1 MASKRIDELDAR
13 VVADSDLLPVT
24 PSGGPSGRATVAAI
38 VAEGLSQPN
47 SASAGAGASIT
58 VKAADGITSGA
69 GGSITITPGAQ
80 ASTGGPGKVVIDT
93 LTVGLG
99 ASGVATNTAVGVSA
113 LAAVTSGA
121 NNTAIGYQAGQKIT
135 TGSQNLAIGQGA
147 GKALTT
153 GGLNVFVGAQA
164 GQSLTTASSN
174 TFVGLNAGTN
184 NTTGDANTAIGR
196 SALLAC
202 TTGYNNTA
210 VGMTAGQSIT
220 SGTDNSLLG
229 ISAGQ
234 SITTGTHNVCM
245 GRDAGAFHANG
256 STALTTPTNSV
267 YIGFNSRGLNNSD
280 SNSIVIGHIAIGEG
294 ANTVVVG
301 NSSTVQ
307 QHFYATRYLKTE
319 GSLVFA
325 SSTPAAIT
333 TNQNDY
339 VLTGSAFQRLNCTTA
354 SDITGIAPPTGGA
367 HVDGRMIRLVNVG
380 TATVRLMHNDA
391 ASAAANRIYRHNGTN
406 VSLTV
411 NEWAD
416 LVYDATDNGSGAAGW
431 RVVSYA

>member
-13 VVADSDLLPVT
+13 VVADTDLLPVT

-47 SASAGAGASIT
+47 SASSGAGASIT
-58 VKAADGITSGA
+58 IKAADGVTSGA

-80 ASTGGPGKVVIDT
+80 ATTGGPGKVVIDT

-99 ASGVATNTAVGVSA
+99 KSGVSTNTAVGVSA
-113 LAAVTSGA
+113 LAAITNGTS
-121 NNTAIGYQAGQKIT
+121 NTAIGYETQLNNSTGTHNTTAGWRSGANLTSGVGNVYIGANAASSNN
-135 TGSQNLAIGQGA
+135 GSSNTIIGRDSGA
-147 GKALTT
+147 GLT
-153 GGLNVFVGAQA
+153 
-164 GQSLTTASSN
+164 STTSNN
-174 TFVGLNAGTN
+174 TFVGNDAG
-184 NTTGDANTAIGR
+184 GA
-196 SALLAC
+196 
-202 TTGYNNTA
+202 
-210 VGMTAGQSIT
+210 
-220 SGTDNSLLG
+220 
-229 ISAGQ
+229 
-234 SITTGTHNVCM
+234 ITTGANNVCI
-245 GRDAGAFHANG
+245 GRWGGRYLANG
-256 STALTTPTNSV
+256 SSGLNTPVNSI
-267 YIGFNSRGLNNSD
+267 YIGPDSRGTNSD
-280 SNSIVIGHIAIGEG
+280 SNSISIGYQCVGEG
-294 ANTVVVG
+294 ANTSVIG

-380 TATVRLMHNDA
+380 TATVRLMHNDTG
-391 ASAAANRIYRHNGTN
+391 SAAANRMYRHNGTN

-416 LVYDATDNGSGAAGW
+416 LVYDSTDNGSGAAGW

>member
-13 VVADSDLLPVT
+13 VVADTDLLPVT

-58 VKAADGITSGA
+58 IKAADGVTSGA

-80 ASTGGPGKVVIDT
+80 ATTGGPGKVVIDT
-93 LTVGLG
+93 LTVGRG
-99 ASGVATNTAVGVSA
+99 KSGVTNNTAVGLNA
-113 LAAVTSGA
+113 LNAITSGDQNVA
-121 NNTAIGYQAGQKIT
+121 VGQSAGI
-135 TGSQNLAIGQGA
+135 
-147 GKALTT
+147 ALTT
-153 GGLNVFVGAQA
+153 GALNTFVGAQA
-164 GQSLTTASSN
+164 GQSTTTASSN
-174 TFVGLNAGTN
+174 TFVGLNAGTKVN
-184 NTTGDANTAIGR
+184 TGDANTAIGR

-210 VGMTAGQSIT
+210 VGISAGAAIT
-220 SGTDNSLLG
+220 TGTDNSLVG
-229 ISAGQ
+229 ISAGLN
-234 SITTGTHNVCM
+234 ITTGTHNVCM
-245 GRDAGAFHANG
+245 GREAGAFHANG

-294 ANTVVVG
+294 ANTVVIG

-307 QHFYATRYLKTE
+307 QHFYATRYIKTE

-325 SSTPAAIT
+325 SSTPTAIVAS
-333 TNQNDY
+333 QNDY

-354 SDITGIAPPTGGA
+354 SNITGIAPPTGGA
-367 HVDGRMIRLVNVG
+367 HVDGRMIRLVSVG
-380 TATVRLMHNDA
+380 TATVTLKHNDA
-391 ASAAANRIYRHNGTN
+391 ASTAANRMYMHAGNHTA
-406 VSLTV
+406 LTV

-416 LVYDATDNGSGAAGW
+416 LVYDSTDNGSGAAGW
-431 RVVSYA
+431 RLVKYA

>member
-13 VVADSDLLPVT
+13 VVADTDLLPVT

-47 SASAGAGASIT
+47 SASSGAGASIT
-58 VKAADGITSGA
+58 IKAADGVTSGA

-80 ASTGGPGKVVIDT
+80 ATTGGPGKVVIDT
-93 LTVGLG
+93 LTVGRG

-113 LAAVTSGA
+113 LAANTSGSQNTCIGSGAGQKNTTGVENTFIGETAGNAVTTGTQNVAVGREALLSLTSQSGNVAVGHQAGRNLTTGYYNVFAGRGAGLAALTGNTTVCIGWNSGSSITTGGENVCIGAESGA
-121 NNTAIGYQAGQKIT
+121 NKGGGGTGLQ
-135 TGSQNLAIGQGA
+135 TGSQNIYIGSRTKSFGISDANAIAIGYGA
-147 GKALTT
+147 
-153 GGLNVFVGAQA
+153 VGE
-164 GQSLTTASSN
+164 
-174 TFVGLNAGTN
+174 
-184 NTTGDANTAIGR
+184 GD
-196 SALLAC
+196 
-202 TTGYNNTA
+202 NTA
-210 VGMTAGQSIT
+210 VI
-220 SGTDNSLLG
+220 
-229 ISAGQ
+229 
-234 SITTGTHNVCM
+234 
-245 GRDAGAFHANG
+245 
-256 STALTTPTNSV
+256 
-267 YIGFNSRGLNNSD
+267 
-280 SNSIVIGHIAIGEG
+280 
-294 ANTVVVG
+294 G

-325 SSTPAAIT
+325 SSTPAAIVA
-333 TNQNDY
+333 NQNDY

-367 HVDGRMIRLVNVG
+367 HVDGRMIRLVSVG
-380 TATVRLMHNDA
+380 THTVRLMHNDTG
-391 ASAAANRIYRHNGTN
+391 STAANRIYRHNGTN

-416 LVYDATDNGSGAAGW
+416 LVYDSTDNGSGAAGW

>member
-1 MASKRIDELDAR
+1 MPSKRIDELDAR
-13 VVADSDLLPVT
+13 VVADTDLLPVT

-47 SASAGAGASIT
+47 SASSGAGASIT
-58 VKAADGITSGA
+58 IKAADGVTSGA

-80 ASTGGPGKVVIDT
+80 ATTGGPGKVVIDT
-93 LTVGLG
+93 LTVGRG
-99 ASGVATNTAVGVSA
+99 KSGITNNTAVGLNA
-113 LAAVTSGA
+113 LNAITSGDQNVA
-121 NNTAIGYQAGQKIT
+121 VGQSAGI
-135 TGSQNLAIGQGA
+135 
-147 GKALTT
+147 ALTT
-153 GGLNVFVGAQA
+153 GELNTFVGAQA
-164 GQSLTTASSN
+164 GQKTTTSSSN
-174 TFVGLNAGTN
+174 TFVGLNSGTN
-184 NTTGDANTAIGR
+184 NTTGSSNTAVGR
-196 SALLAC
+196 SSLLAC

-210 VGMTAGQSIT
+210 VGPFSGQSIT

-229 ISAGQ
+229 IQAGQ

-267 YIGFNSRGLNNSD
+267 YIGFGSRGLNNSD

-294 ANTVVVG
+294 ANTVVIG

-325 SSTPAAIT
+325 SSTPAAIVA
-333 TNQNDY
+333 NQNDY

-367 HVDGRMIRLVNVG
+367 HADGRMIRLVSVG
-380 TATVRLMHNDA
+380 TATVRLMHNDTG
-391 ASAAANRIYRHNGTN
+391 SAAANRIFRHNATN

-416 LVYDATDNGSGAAGW
+416 LVYDSTDNGSGAAGW

>member
-13 VVADSDLLPVT
+13 VVADTDLLPVT
-24 PSGGPSGRATVAAI
+24 PSGGPSGSATVAAI

-47 SASAGAGASIT
+47 SASSGAGASIT
-58 VKAADGITSGA
+58 IKAADGVTSGA

-80 ASTGGPGKVVIDT
+80 ATTGGPGKVVIDT
-93 LTVGLG
+93 LTVGRG

-113 LAAVTSGA
+113 LAANTSGLQNVGVGYEALAKATTAIQTVAIGYNAGNSITNNSYNTLIGAFAGQKTTGADNTFIGFNSGVNNTSGA
-121 NNTAIGYQAGQKIT
+121 SNIGV
-135 TGSQNLAIGQGA
+135 
-147 GKALTT
+147 GKSALTT
-153 GGLNVFVGAQA
+153 
-164 GQSLTTASSN
+164 
-174 TFVGLNAGTN
+174 
-184 NTTGDANTAIGR
+184 
-196 SALLAC
+196 C

-210 VGMTAGQSIT
+210 VGQLAGGAIT

-229 ISAGQ
+229 IQAGQ
-234 SITTGTHNVCM
+234 GITTGTYNVCM

-256 STALTTPTNSV
+256 STKLTTPTNSV
-267 YIGFNSRGLNNSD
+267 YIGYDSRGLNNSD
-280 SNSIVIGHIAIGEG
+280 SNSIVIGYLAIGEG
-294 ANTVVVG
+294 ANTVVIG

-325 SSTPAAIT
+325 SSTPAAIVA
-333 TNQNDY
+333 NQNDY

-380 TATVRLMHNDA
+380 TATVRLMHNDTG
-391 ASAAANRIYRHNGTN
+391 SAAANRMYRHNGTN

-416 LVYDATDNGSGAAGW
+416 LVYDSTDNGSGAAGW
-431 RVVSYA
+431 RVVIYA

>member
-13 VVADSDLLPVT
+13 VVADTDLLPVT
-24 PSGGPSGRATVAAI
+24 PSGGPSGKATVAAI

-58 VKAADGITSGA
+58 IKAADGVTSGA

-80 ASTGGPGKVVIDT
+80 ATTGGPGKVVIDT
-93 LTVGLG
+93 LTVGRG

-113 LAAVTSGA
+113 LAANTSGLQNVGIGYDA
-121 NNTAIGYQAGQKIT
+121 LAKLTTGFQSVAIGYNAGNSITNSSYNTLIGAYAGQKT
-135 TGSQNLAIGQGA
+135 TGSD
-147 GKALTT
+147 
-153 GGLNVFVGAQA
+153 
-164 GQSLTTASSN
+164 N
-174 TFVGLNAGTN
+174 TFVGFNSGVN
-184 NTTGDANTAIGR
+184 NTSGASNIGVGK
-196 SALLAC
+196 SALSAC
-202 TTGYNNTA
+202 TIGYNNT
-210 VGMTAGQSIT
+210 VVGQSAGVAIT

-229 ISAGQ
+229 IQAGQ
-234 SITTGTHNVCM
+234 SITTGTHNVCI

-267 YIGFNSRGLNNSD
+267 YIGFGSRGLNNSD

-294 ANTVVVG
+294 ANTAVIG

-307 QHFYATRYLKTE
+307 QHFYATRYIKTE

-325 SSTPAAIT
+325 SSTPTAIVA
-333 TNQNDY
+333 NQNDY

-354 SDITGIAPPTGGA
+354 ADITGIAPPTGGA
-367 HVDGRMIRLVNVG
+367 HVDGRMIRLVSVG
-380 TATVRLMHNDA
+380 TATVRLMHNDTG
-391 ASAAANRIYRHNGTN
+391 STAANRMYLQSGTHL
-406 VSLTV
+406 SLTV

-416 LVYDATDNGSGAAGW
+416 LVYDSTDNGSGAAGW
-431 RVVSYA
+431 RVVKYA

>member
-13 VVADSDLLPVT
+13 VVADTDLLPVT

-58 VKAADGITSGA
+58 IKAADGVTSGA

-80 ASTGGPGKVVIDT
+80 ATTGGPGKVVIDT
-93 LTVGLG
+93 LTVGRG
-99 ASGVATNTAVGVSA
+99 RSGLTQNTAVGLNA
-113 LAAVTSGA
+113 LAAVTSGDQNVA
-121 NNTAIGYQAGQKIT
+121 VGDSVGKAITTGTLNVGVGSAALQSNTTGSSNTAVGFAALVNITTGGVNACFGRGAGYTLNSSGNTFIGTFSGNSTTTGGDNTAIGYNSAVSNT
-135 TGSQNLAIGQGA
+135 TGSNLIAIGHSA
-147 GKALTT
+147 
-153 GGLNVFVGAQA
+153 AQ
-164 GQSLTTASSN
+164 
-174 TFVGLNAGTN
+174 
-184 NTTGDANTAIGR
+184 
-196 SALLAC
+196 
-202 TTGYNNTA
+202 Y
-210 VGMTAGQSIT
+210 
-220 SGTDNSLLG
+220 
-229 ISAGQ
+229 
-234 SITTGTHNVCM
+234 
-245 GRDAGAFHANG
+245 HANG
-256 STALTTPTNSV
+256 STPLTTAANSI
-267 YIGFNSRGLNNSD
+267 YIGYQVRGFNNSD
-280 SNSIVIGHIAIGEG
+280 SNSIVIGYQSIGEG
-294 ANTVVVG
+294 ANTAVIG

-307 QHFYATRYLKTE
+307 QHFWATRYIRTE

-354 SDITGIAPPTGGA
+354 SDITGIAPPTSGA

-380 TATVRLMHNDA
+380 TATVALKHN
-391 ASAAANRIYRHNGTN
+391 STSSTAANRMFRHNGTD

-431 RVVSYA
+431 RIVKYA